1 MNMVNI
7 SRYLTQKRKLSIVLL
22 FIPLTLSAF
31 THIWN
36 PIGFPAFHVDESHY
50 MRRAVQVLQGLG
62 PQESKATYDYG
73 YDHPY
78 LGQIFLASVLSL
90 INYPSSV
97 NPSVSSDSI
106 EMLYLVPRVLMGI
119 LAVVDTFLVYKI
131 ADARY
136 NRNVAF
142 VSATLFAVMPIG
154 SLLRGI
160 FLDSIALP
168 FILLSIL
175 FAIYSVKSETYNRTD
190 SNKKILLTLLSGIFL
205 GLAIFTKMPEFTMIP
220 LLTFI
225 ILKKKDTRS
234 SNNNSNDSN
243 SNIKNRHSQLKLL
256 AIWFIPVVLI
266 PLIWPLY
273 AISAGQFENWTEGV
287 IYQTARDSGGKNL
300 RSSILYIAEIDPV
313 LLILGASALIF
324 SIIKKD
330 YFIMIWAFP
339 YLIFLYAIGWTVPFH
354 WNILIPILCIAL
366 GMLVVSMMNVVAR
379 SAKKPTRY
387 IPQVGISAVIIF
399 GFLVTLTLIDTNLNT
414 SYFQLYLFIVRELGH
429 HDADLN
435 SQHNSE
441 STTMIGSHRTR
452 ALIWIPL
459 YIFKDNVTFRE
470 TDIPN
475 DNFTEPVRTKKFLL
489 VADSGLLSRLT
500 SSDQYYRDKR
510 VTDLYYNNSNTI
522 ATFINK
528 VSNEY
533 DFMNIDGNYGFGW
546 FVDVRANH

>member
-1 MNMVNI
+1 LH
-7 SRYLTQKRKLSIVLL
+7 STKLAIIYIL
-22 FIPLTLSAF
+22 IPLTLSAF
-31 THIWN
+31 IHIWN
-36 PIGFPAFHVDESHY
+36 PAGFPGIDQDEGHY
-50 MRRAVQVLQGLG
+50 MRRAMEVLQGLG
-62 PQESKATYDYG
+62 PQETKATFFYP

-90 INYPSSV
+90 INYPSSI

-131 ADARY
+131 ADIKY
-136 NRNVAF
+136 NRKVAF
-142 VSATLFAVMPIG
+142 VSATLFAVMPITWF
-154 SLLRGI
+154 LRRI

-175 FAIYSVKSETYNRTD
+175 FAIYSVKSESYNRNNYN
-190 SNKKILLTLLSGIFL
+190 NKKILLTLLSGLFL

-225 ILKKKDTRS
+225 ILKRNDTKG

-313 LLILGASALIF
+313 LLILGATALIF

-330 YFIMIWAFP
+330 YFIMLWAFP

-354 WNILIPILCIAL
+354 WNILIPLLCIAL

-379 SAKKPTRY
+379 SSRKPTRY

-429 HDADLN
+429 HDAYLN
-435 SQHNSE
+435 NQNNSE
-441 STTMIGSHRTR
+441 GTTMIGSHRTR
-452 ALIWIPL
+452 ALMWIPL

-500 SSDQYYRDKR
+500 STDQYYRDKR
-510 VTDLYYNNSNTI
+510 VTDLYYNTSNTI
-522 ATFINK
+522 ATFIDK
-528 VSNEY
+528 VSNRY
-533 DFMNIDGNYGFGW
+533 DFMDINGNYGFGR
-546 FVDVRANH
+546 FVDVRTNN